1 MAEIEA
7 HVSRGAQVVIDDGD
21 HRVGRLLVVQRGS
34 RYIARLGE
42 RHGERQFRHAP
53 CGGIGRTFHCK
64 IVHRVIGEEGVPV
77 VVGGDRLL
85 ILRRVVP
92 FSWAA
97 TVIIV
102 ISAGRAVVGDGLI
115 EEHVGEGVAAL
126 VTPVRAARC
135 PVLFGVTATLIRHAV
150 AQYAERAAGGECVVE
165 RAPGEFL
172 HGNGRGG
179 KADGVGTVGFG
190 LRPFLL
196 LAGGAE
202 KQESRKYVSLLHLDV
217 HFIVKLQI
225 AYNWVIGSRRWL
237 RSRLW
242 RRSMR

>member
-1 MAEIEA
+1 MAEVET
-7 HVSRGAQVVIDDGD
+7 HVPRGAQVVIDDGN
-21 HRVGRLLVVQRGS
+21 HRVGRLRVIQLG
-34 RYIARLGE
+34 RYIARLSE

-53 CGGIGRTFHCK
+53 CGGAGGTFHCK
-64 IVHRVIGEEGVPV
+64 SVHRVIGEEGVPV
-77 VVGGDRLL
+77 AVGRGRCR
-85 ILRRVVP
+85 IVRRVVP
-92 FSWAA
+92 FSRAA
-97 TVIIV
+97 TVLKV

-126 VTPVRAARC
+126 VAPICTARC
-135 PVLFGVTATLIRHAV
+135 PVHFGVATALVGHAV
-150 AQYAERAAGGECVVE
+150 AQYTERAAGRKCVVE
-165 RAPGEFL
+165 RAPGELL
-172 HGNGRGG
+172 HGNARGG

-202 KQESRKYVSLLHLDV
+202 EQENRKYVSLLHLDV
-217 HFIVKLQI
+217 HFIVRLQI
-225 AYNWVIGSRRWL
+225 AYNKVIGSHRWL